1 MVSCLAVQDSALVEL
16 EWGYKTDIPLIKYFF
31 AVFQKMSGWGMET
44 IFLMAGIACM
54 FYAVREH
61 PLRRNRWISALA
73 LFFGIC
79 MVFGRS
85 YYDLGNW
92 NYIFHGRLRFGL
104 ACFVVAG
111 YYWLFK
117 NFFLLL
123 KTAADRWNLG
133 RSTPEGKIGQWVFIR
148 HPFLGPLI
156 VTAVSGIPFMISFAP
171 GMVQAD
177 AMEQMWAYLGK
188 FPWTGHHPVAYTWL
202 LGQLLHI
209 SRSLFGGDDFAIFLY
224 TVTQSVAQW
233 TVFAYGG
240 NILGKLKA
248 PIMLRWFALLYFA
261 LYPMW
266 QDWGLTV
273 VKDSPYYIAL
283 LLFLLVVVHILIEDR
298 IRWYQW
304 MLLIVCSVVISH
316 TRNNGIYVLVLF
328 CGTLVLAYRKYW
340 KLCIPILLSLFLSCY
355 LVQNIYMVQKGIA
368 SGEIGETLSIPLQ
381 QTARYAREHYED
393 ITEEEMEI
401 LTHLFQ
407 KDMNTL
413 AEVYDP
419 EKSDPVK
426 AGFLPHPTSEELA
439 SYFRV
444 WCAQLVRHPDTYI
457 QAFLNHIYG
466 YFYPNREEYGNRIG
480 YYSLFQGKQYWD
492 DGVLNY
498 KFMVED
504 RKVRDMFEQG
514 HIGWKGCL

>member
-1 MVSCLAVQDSALVEL
+1 MGDRHCKNINSALLCGAEEKNKGWLCWIWLGIRTVVSCLAVQDSALVEL

-31 AVFQKMSGWGMET
+31 AIFQKMSGWGMET

-54 FYAVREH
+54 FYAGREH

-92 NYIFHGRLRFGL
+92 NYIFHGRLQFGL

-133 RSTPEGKIGQWVFIR
+133 RSTPEGKIGQ
-148 HPFLGPLI
+148 
-156 VTAVSGIPFMISFAP
+156 
-171 GMVQAD
+171 
-177 AMEQMWAYLGK
+177 
-188 FPWTGHHPVAYTWL
+188 
-202 LGQLLHI
+202 
-209 SRSLFGGDDFAIFLY
+209 
-224 TVTQSVAQW
+224 
-233 TVFAYGG
+233 
-240 NILGKLKA
+240 
-248 PIMLRWFALLYFA
+248 
-261 LYPMW
+261 
-266 QDWGLTV
+266 
-273 VKDSPYYIAL
+273 YIAL

-514 HIGWKGCL
+514 AYWVERLPLIGMLYSCGFHNYILIACAVFLLAQKRYREMLVLVPSILTMLVCLVSPVDAYIRYMLPVMAAMPVNIAWCHYAAMKVKADEKEEIT